1 MKMMGTF
8 LWTFVMLGAAVY
20 AQYRIPFHTASAA
33 QSWITRILLGV
44 IGVGVGFMAVSRAQ
58 ETGGPLLLAF
68 LNGFGAVHV
77 PAAFILFIKRQRR
90 KEAKQ
95 ESEAP

>member
-1 MKMMGTF
+1 MKMMGIF

-20 AQYRIPFHTASAA
+20 AQYRIPFHTATAA
-33 QSWITRILLGV
+33 QSWITRIMLGV
-44 IGVGVGFMAVSRAQ
+44 IGLGVGFIAIGRSQ

-77 PAAFILFIKRQRR
+77 PAAFILFIKRQRG

-95 ESEAP
+95 GSSAP